1 MPPKLKGKSI
11 LLASGGLDSTT
22 LAYWLQDRGIRFEP
36 LFVNYGQHCAD
47 TELATLRRLL
57 PNRALR
63 HLSIVDVASVYAGS
77 RSRLIKETD
86 LWRERIEHDDL
97 YLPYRNILLLSI
109 AAARV
114 QSAGG
119 GDVYAAFIN
128 SNHAVEIDC
137 SSDFFAQLGTLL
149 RAFGGVRVKMPFRY
163 KSKLQVA
170 KLGLRLKAPIGET
183 FSCQVN
189 SDVPCG
195 ACPNCVDRISAL
207 RALGP

>member
-1 MPPKLKGKSI
+1 MKGKSI
-11 LLASGGLDSTT
+11 LLASGGMDSTT
-22 LAYWLQDRGIRFEP
+22 LAFWLMSRDIPFEP
-36 LFVNYGQHCAD
+36 LFVNYGQHCAR
-47 TELATLRRLL
+47 TELETLQRLL
-57 PNRALR
+57 PRSALR
-63 HLSIVDVASVYAGS
+63 HLSIVDVSSVYAGS
-77 RSRLIKETD
+77 DSRLIRETD
-86 LWRERIEHDDL
+86 LWEERIHKDDL

-114 QSAGG
+114 QAAGG

-128 SNHAVEIDC
+128 SNHAEEIDC
-137 SSDFFAQLGTLL
+137 SSQFFSQLGKLM

-170 KLGLRLKAPIGET
+170 KIGIRLRAPIGAT

-195 ACPNCVDRISAL
+195 ACPNCVDRIEAL
-207 RALGP
+207 RKLKA